1 MMTLALAALALQTRP
16 VPGAGL
22 PTEFES
28 QRAPSFRTGGNLLV
42 RNGRILTVTRGVI
55 EGGDVL
61 ILKGKIAA
69 VGKSLVAPGG
79 TKTIDARGRFVTPG
93 LVDAHSHRGAD
104 SINEGAT
111 SISAEVRMTDVLNP
125 DDKGV
130 YDALASGITT
140 ELLLHGSAN
149 PIGGQSVV
157 TKNKY
162 RHTPEETIFPGAPR
176 FVKFALGENPK
187 RPGGQQRDP
196 RFPASRMGVEA
207 VYRRAFADA
216 RDYAANLKAW
226 GERPTAT
233 RGPRPRRDLRLEAL
247 ADILSGAIRVQCH
260 SYRQDE
266 MLMMVRLSQEF
277 GFNLTLQHALEAYKI
292 APELAK
298 ARVPVSIFGDG
309 YAYKL
314 EVVDSMPMAAA
325 ILDKAGVLVSINTD
339 TSGGVAPLAQDAGKA
354 LRYGLSPERAL
365 RMITINPAIEL
376 GIDGKVGS
384 IEVGKDGDLA
394 IWDGHPLSA
403 YSKCAETFI
412 EGEPFF
418 ERRDAFGL
426 DASSVA
432 ADSVA
437 TSPYDPDATIMP
449 KLSDR
454 YVIANAT
461 IHPVSAPPFV
471 GSVVIANGVIAST
484 VPNNGGS
491 VGQVVNAVRIEGKGL
506 DVYPGFVDAGSQLGL
521 VEIGQVPS
529 ATDARENGTFNPDLR
544 FTTAINPESVQ
555 WAKVRYNGVTSAMV
569 FGTSGLVMGQSGVV
583 STLDSSVEG
592 MRLSAM
598 SGLDV
603 SVPEGLSAD
612 ARAGLTPEARR
623 RRQAGTDARRKDLR
637 NYFDRAVRYV
647 AAKAAGEPE
656 PTDVRLE
663 AMRPYL
669 AGQKPV
675 ILHAEGE
682 DALRWS
688 LGFARDLKLRGVLFG
703 ASESWRV
710 LPAIKASGL
719 PVIVSPPVGENP
731 ATDETRSPFD
741 PYDTP
746 MALGALL
753 SRAGIPFAFASG
765 DWDTAMNLPFR
776 AGRACAFGLSKEAAM
791 RAMTLDAAKI
801 LGVEDRIGSIER
813 GKRADLVVVAGDPME
828 LSSRLRYLFVGG
840 RPVPLESKYTALYRK
855 YAARAG
861 LR

>member
-16 VPGAGL
+16 IAGTGL

-28 QRAPSFRTGGNLLV
+28 QRAPSFKTGGNLLI
-42 RNGRILTVTRGVI
+42 RNGRVLTVTRGII

-61 ILKGKIAA
+61 ILRGKIAA
-69 VGKSLVAPGG
+69 VGKSLVAPDG

-157 TKNKY
+157 VKNKY
-162 RHTPEETIFPGAPR
+162 RHAPEDVIFPGAPR

-187 RPGGQQRDP
+187 RPGGQQREP

-207 VYRRAFADA
+207 VYRRAFNDA
-216 RDYAANLKAW
+216 RDYTANLKTWSAK
-226 GERPTAT
+226 PVAT

-277 GFNLTLQHALEAYKI
+277 GFNLVLQHALEAYKI

-298 ARVPVSIFGDG
+298 AKIPVSIFGDG

-314 EVVDSMPMAAA
+314 EVVDSMPMSAT

-365 RMITINPAIEL
+365 RMVTINPAIEL
-376 GIDGKVGS
+376 GIDNKVGS

-426 DASSVA
+426 DATSTAAESVT
-432 ADSVA
+432 
-437 TSPYDPDATIMP
+437 TSTYDPDTVTLP
-449 KLSDR
+449 KLSDA
-454 YVIANAT
+454 YVIFGAT

-471 GSVVIANGVIAST
+471 GSVAIEDGRIVNMGVSLEQPNRAVII
-484 VPNNGGS
+484 P
-491 VGQVVNAVRIEGKGL
+491 GKGL
-506 DVYPGFVDAGSQLGL
+506 DVYPGFIDAGSQLGL

-529 ATDARENGTFNPDLR
+529 ATDARENGSFNPDLR

-598 SGLDV
+598 SGLDIA
-603 SVPEGLSAD
+603 VPEGLSAD
-612 ARAGLTPEARR
+612 ARAALTPEARR
-623 RRQAGTDARRKDLR
+623 RRQSGTDARRKELR
-637 NYFDRAVRYV
+637 AYFDRAARYL

-663 AMRPYL
+663 AMHPYL
-669 AGQKPV
+669 QGRKPV

-688 LGFARDLKLRGVLFG
+688 LAFAKDLKLKGVLFG
-703 ASESWRV
+703 ASEAWRV
-710 LPAIKASGL
+710 LPGIKASGL
-719 PVIVSPPVGENP
+719 SVIVSPPVGENP

-741 PYDTP
+741 PYDAP

-753 SRAGIPFAFASG
+753 ARAEIPFAFASQ

-776 AGRACAFGLSKEAAM
+776 AGRACAFGLKKEAAI
-791 RAMTLDAAKI
+791 RAITLDAAKI
-801 LGVEDRIGSIER
+801 LGVDNLIGSIEI
-813 GKRADLVVVAGDPME
+813 GKRADLVVVQGDPME

-840 RPVPLESKYTALYRK
+840 KPVPLESKYTALYRK

-861 LR
+861 IR